1 MKRLALKFGG
11 TSVGTIDKIK
21 NVANIVK
28 KRVEEG
34 NEVIVIVSAMSG
46 ITNDLTNKSNL
57 ISKNFDSKELD
68 VLLSSGEQAS
78 CSLLAGALINLGLK
92 ARSWLGWQIPIIT
105 NNNHTL
111 SQIIKIN
118 TEEISKFISKGGVAV
133 LAGFQG
139 ISTDN
144 RITTL
149 GRGGSDLS
157 AVAVA
162 KFFQTNSCEIYTD
175 VEGVLTTCLL
185 YTSDAADE

>member
-105 NNNHTL
+105 NNNDTIVTNNNDTIVTKTMNQNAINARDNWL
-111 SQIIKIN
+111 QNNDNII
-118 TEEISKFISKGGVAV
+118 
-133 LAGFQG
+133 
-139 ISTDN
+139 
-144 RITTL
+144 R
-149 GRGGSDLS
+149 
-157 AVAVA
+157 
-162 KFFQTNSCEIYTD
+162 
-175 VEGVLTTCLL
+175 LTSGLIIIPL
-185 YTSDAADE
+185 NLP